1 MREMDA
7 KSEVIRNLLVYFRL
21 ELWRVVADD
30 RDAWS
35 RENGGENGNEKKKK
49 SEIIYIYYCI
59 ESCALRLRF
68 KLVRL

>member
-1 MREMDA
+1 MEM
-7 KSEVIRNLLVYFRL
+7 K
-21 ELWRVVADD
+21 
-30 RDAWS
+30 
-35 RENGGENGNEKKKK
+35 KKKK

>member
-7 KSEVIRNLLVYFRL
+7 KSEVIRNWLVYF
-21 ELWRVVADD
+21 ELRRVVADD

-35 RENGGENGNEKKKK
+35 RENGGENGNEKEKKK
-49 SEIIYIYYCI
+49 RNYIYIYYCI